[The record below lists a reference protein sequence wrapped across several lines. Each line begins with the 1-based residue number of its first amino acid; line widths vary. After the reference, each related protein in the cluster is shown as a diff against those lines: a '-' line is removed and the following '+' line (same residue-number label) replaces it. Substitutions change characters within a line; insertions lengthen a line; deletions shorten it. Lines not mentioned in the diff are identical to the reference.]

1 MTVLILCAPESP
13 IPRACRVQSMH
24 RDTGGDPGRAGADAA
39 APEPSLWASS
49 HTLSLGV
56 FSHLHF
62 VHLFLQSCFY
72 SFVPPFHHL
81 FDVCF

>member
-1 MTVLILCAPESP
+1 MTVLILRAPESP
-13 IPRACRVQSMH
+13 IPRACRAQAMH
-24 RDTGGDPGRAGADAA
+24 WDTGGDLGGAGADAA

-49 HTLSLGV
+49 HTLSFAV

-62 VHLFLQSCFY
+62 VHLSLQSCFY
-72 SFVPPFHHL
+72 SFAPPFHHL